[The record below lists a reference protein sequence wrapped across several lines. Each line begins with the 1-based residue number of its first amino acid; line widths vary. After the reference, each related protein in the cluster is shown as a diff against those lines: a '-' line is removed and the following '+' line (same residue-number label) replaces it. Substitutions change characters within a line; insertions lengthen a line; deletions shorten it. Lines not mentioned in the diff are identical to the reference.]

1 MYTKAIAF
9 MVLSVI
15 ACSVS
20 AQQTVVLLK
29 NGNVLKGAVQRDG
42 FRVEVRS
49 ASGTLVIDSDSV
61 DYFCESMEEAFRLKQ
76 AATNPNDVESQVDVF
91 RWCLK
96 HEMYRGAYEQIDVLQ
111 LLPIEATR
119 LDYLNRQLTVAVERK
134 QRIAQAN
141 MQRLQPKV
149 IDNPTPNTT
158 GEIAQVGYEEAIE
171 IMPLPS
177 ATGNAASSQVSLPA
191 SKRAVEE
198 FTKSFPGEV
207 VSQYKR
213 EIEIKLV
220 RNCSNAGCHNS
231 NHESFPLLSKGGRRD
246 IQVPRLLSQ
255 RNFYRLMKFV
265 NLDEPLESPLY
276 LKATQ
281 AHGPQSQATY
291 GPNRKETKTLEEWLL
306 SVATPEAQRAHYQRQ
321 MEIANAANASQQLEP
336 APEFPNTQ
344 IQQAS
349 ANLPDSSIP
358 SVPNLAPRA
367 QTFIPKDPFDP
378 EIFNRKYRKQ
388 N

>member
-15 ACSVS
+15 ACGVS

-49 ASGTLVIDSDSV
+49 ASGTIILDSDNV
-61 DYFCESMEEAFRLKQ
+61 DYLCESMEEAFRLKQ
-76 AATNPNDVESQVDVF
+76 ASTDPNDVESQVAVL

-96 HEMYRGAYEQIDVLQ
+96 HEMYKEAYEQIDVLQ
-111 LLPIEATR
+111 LLPIEASR
-119 LDYLNRQLTVAVERK
+119 LDYLNRQLTVAVDRK
-134 QRIAQAN
+134 KRIAQAN
-141 MQRLQPKV
+141 IQPLQPRAV
-149 IDNPTPNTT
+149 DNAAPNAP
-158 GEIAQVGYEEAIE
+158 GEIAQVGYEETIE
-171 IMPLPS
+171 IMPLPNASGNS
-177 ATGNAASSQVSLPA
+177 ASNQVSLPA

-213 EIEIKLV
+213 EIEPKLV
-220 RNCSNAGCHNS
+220 RNCSNAGCHNGS
-231 NHESFPLLSKGGRRD
+231 HESFPLLKKGFGRD

-265 NLDEPLESPLY
+265 DLNEPLESSLY

-281 AHGPQSQATY
+281 PHGGQSQASY
-291 GPNRKETKTLEEWLL
+291 GPIKEETKALEAWLL
-306 SVATPEAQRAHYQRQ
+306 SIATPEAQRAHYQRQ
-321 MEIANAANASQQLEP
+321 MEIANAANANQHLNAS
-336 APEFPNTQ
+336 PEFPATQ
-344 IQQAS
+344 VRQAN

-358 SVPNLAPRA
+358 SVPNLTPRS
-367 QTFIPKDPFDP
+367 QTFVPKDPFDP
-378 EIFNRKYRKQ
+378 EIFNRKYRKRD
-388 N
+388 